1 MMVQFSRG
9 CCGHPEAPIP
19 PLSHSL
25 PFQLHSCFH
34 HPYRVH
40 QGICDKGWKNTTTSA
55 AEARP
60 LYCHELTPCAVRHFQ
75 KPHRCTASNF
85 MLKFRRHQP
94 MDSSFLHLFYHV
106 CHAPKGCCRQDPCL
120 TGWIWNSSS
129 KETRGD
135 TNLNWTRAPQ
145 GCRWCH
151 WAAH

>member
-1 MMVQFSRG
+1 MKPEAEPNPALKATPTSFSTVSVHQTEERHSEHEPLVWPHRNMAWKVELRVREKLGKTYQIQRAMSKTMMVQFSRG

-75 KPHRCTASNF
+75 KPHRCTASI
-85 MLKFRRHQP
+85 
-94 MDSSFLHLFYHV
+94 S
-106 CHAPKGCCRQDPCL
+106 C
-120 TGWIWNSSS
+120 
-129 KETRGD
+129 
-135 TNLNWTRAPQ
+135 
-145 GCRWCH
+145 
-151 WAAH
+151 